1 MNRKKMIQRLK
12 KFFGTVIIYSL
23 FIFVCVRFY
32 TYFKNLNKTHYYTLI
47 AEVRKTDELK
57 EKGAVRLSGIDV
69 GKISKLE
76 LMDNFSVKIYMNIDN
91 GIFIPDDSSVA
102 IYTDGLMGA
111 KYVAILPGGSNDYM
125 VDGNHFEYSQDSV
138 NISEMIEIGVSQFMK
153 DKDKEK
159 VEGK

>member
-1 MNRKKMIQRLK
+1 MNRKKMIQKLK
-12 KFFGTVIIYSL
+12 KFFGTLLIYSISI
-23 FIFVCVRFY
+23 FICVRFY
-32 TYFKNLNKTHYYTLI
+32 AYFKMLNKQHFYTLV

-57 EKGAVRLSGIDV
+57 EDGAVRLSGIDV

-111 KYVAILPGGSNDYM
+111 KYVAILPGGSSDYM
-125 VDGNHFEYSQDSV
+125 VDGDYFEYSQDSV

-153 DKDKEK
+153 DKEK